1 MTDALPPA
9 LRLDGVRHAYDGE
22 TVLDIDAAVAP
33 GAHHLV
39 LGPSGSGK
47 TTLLHVAAGL
57 LRPDAGRAEVA
68 GQDLFALPEAQRDR
82 FRGQTIGVVFQGF
95 HLVGSLTAEQNVA
108 LARSLAGLPADADR
122 VTGLLDALDVAHRR
136 KALPEALSQGERQRV
151 AVARALAC
159 GPSLLLAD
167 EPTSALDDARAEA
180 VGALL
185 LRLAEAEG
193 ATLVVATHDARLLA
207 LFDHQMSLT

>member
-1 MTDALPPA
+1 MTDTASA
-9 LRLDGVRHAYDGE
+9 LRLDGVRHAYDG
-22 TVLDIDAAVAP
+22 TPVLDLSLDIAA

-68 GQDLFALPEAQRDR
+68 GQDLFALPEAERDR
-82 FRGQTIGVVFQGF
+82 FRGRTVGVVFQGL
-95 HLVGSLTAEQNVA
+95 HLVSALTAEQNVA

-122 VTGLLDALDVAHRR
+122 VGGLLEALDVAHRR
-136 KALPEALSQGERQRV
+136 RALPEALSQGERQRV
-151 AVARALAC
+151 AIARALVC
-159 GPSLLLAD
+159 GPALLLAD

-185 LRLAEAEG
+185 LTLAKAEG
-193 ATLVVATHDARLLA
+193 ATLVVATHDARLL
-207 LFDHQMSLT
+207 